1 MVLEDKTEY
10 VITTQN
16 ILVTELLTDFCH
28 EIMTPDVTL
37 KETCNSYFCVIP
49 KDHLKQLMNDKDERL
64 SKITSFLQ
72 EPALINISKDM
83 PINVLSASSTKKLRL
98 LSDITTELLTVS
110 KVIII
115 IIYSSSSED
124 AKAMQPN

>member
-37 KETCNSYFCVIP
+37 KETCNSYFCVIL

-98 LSDITTELLTVS
+98 LSDITTELLAVS

>member
-1 MVLEDKTEY
+1 MEKVEKQKLHILKKTLKKGVFLKNSKTTADISKSLPPKTTSLPTDPKKAQTEISSSIPNKVLVLEDKTEY

-49 KDHLKQLMNDKDERL
+49 KDHRLMFVSLK
-64 SKITSFLQ
+64 
-72 EPALINISKDM
+72 
-83 PINVLSASSTKKLRL
+83 
-98 LSDITTELLTVS
+98 
-110 KVIII
+110 
-115 IIYSSSSED
+115 Y
-124 AKAMQPN
+124 